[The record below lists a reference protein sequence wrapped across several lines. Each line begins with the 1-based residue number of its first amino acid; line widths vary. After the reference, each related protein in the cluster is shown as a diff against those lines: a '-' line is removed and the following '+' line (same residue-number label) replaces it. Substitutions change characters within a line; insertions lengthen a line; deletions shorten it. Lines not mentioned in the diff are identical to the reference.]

1 MQISDTDFPV
11 SEVFASIQGEGNYAG
26 VNCLFVRFQLCNLT
40 CTWCDT
46 KYTWTRFSDR
56 FDLFKADDLKK
67 KINAFDKHHVI
78 FTGGEPD
85 LFRLDLLIDEG
96 RQYHVES
103 NGTII
108 PTAPLNMTL
117 RDGTTIVRDAMDK
130 AIISRFNWVVSPKLS
145 NAKQEIVP
153 EALTFW
159 SQQPYAIFKFIAE
172 TPQDLDEIETLIAQY
187 NILQHKVYIGLLG
200 TTIESQCKP
209 DMAEDIIQRGFHYS
223 PRLHILLWGQERGK

>member
-85 LFRLDLLIDEG
+85 LFRLDLL
-96 RQYHVES
+96 
-103 NGTII
+103 
-108 PTAPLNMTL
+108 P
-117 RDGTTIVRDAMDK
+117 
-130 AIISRFNWVVSPKLS
+130 
-145 NAKQEIVP
+145 
-153 EALTFW
+153 
-159 SQQPYAIFKFIAE
+159 
-172 TPQDLDEIETLIAQY
+172 
-187 NILQHKVYIGLLG
+187 
-200 TTIESQCKP
+200 
-209 DMAEDIIQRGFHYS
+209 
-223 PRLHILLWGQERGK
+223 